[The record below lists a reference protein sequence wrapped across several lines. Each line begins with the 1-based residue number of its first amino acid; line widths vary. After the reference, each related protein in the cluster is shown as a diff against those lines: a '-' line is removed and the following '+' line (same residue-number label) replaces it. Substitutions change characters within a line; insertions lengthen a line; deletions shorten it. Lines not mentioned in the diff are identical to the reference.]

1 MLPAITSPL
10 VSVVIVIFVITAIT
24 LSPRSVVSFLN
35 RRCEGKGT
43 SSLCSCVLR
52 LLPRFALLARGGVS
66 PGSLVEVAWYCVLL
80 TVLVIACLLAVFA
93 SSVALLLMPPL
104 LLLLHLAAFAL
115 TVAVHVVG

>member
-1 MLPAITSPL
+1 M
-10 VSVVIVIFVITAIT
+10 
-24 LSPRSVVSFLN
+24 
-35 RRCEGKGT
+35 
-43 SSLCSCVLR
+43 
-52 LLPRFALLARGGVS
+52 S